1 MTKFLVIDTTSE
13 ASFVALFDDK
23 ALIQEIPFS
32 GRVASKMLLEMIKSF
47 NISGLTAICCAIG
60 PGSFTG
66 TRIGA
71 MTAMTLSFAWQTPFL
86 SYNSLVPYAPKG
98 ARALFKQGKALWLY
112 EEPLHKINQ
121 IISLQETASPI
132 YAVSSQIPT
141 LTETF
146 PHHTFLETT
155 FCFERLLAFLKE
167 QYEAKGFTD
176 PRKLELLYN
185 AP

>member
-23 ALIQEIPFS
+23 ALIQEISFS
-32 GRVASKMLLEMIKSF
+32 GKVASKRLLEIIKSI
-47 NISGLTAICCAIG
+47 NISDLTAICCGIG

-71 MTAMTLSFAWQTPFL
+71 MTAMTLSFAWQIPLL
-86 SYNSLVPYAPKG
+86 SYNSLVPYTPKG
-98 ARALFKQGKALWLY
+98 ERALLKQGKALWLY
-112 EEPLHKINQ
+112 EEPLHKVSQ
-121 IISLQETASPI
+121 IISLQETLSPI
-132 YAVSSQIPT
+132 YVMSSQIPA
-141 LTETF
+141 LTEAF
-146 PHHTFLETT
+146 PNHTFLETT
-155 FCFERLLAFLKE
+155 FCFERTFAFLKE
-167 QYEAKGFTD
+167 QCEAKAFTD